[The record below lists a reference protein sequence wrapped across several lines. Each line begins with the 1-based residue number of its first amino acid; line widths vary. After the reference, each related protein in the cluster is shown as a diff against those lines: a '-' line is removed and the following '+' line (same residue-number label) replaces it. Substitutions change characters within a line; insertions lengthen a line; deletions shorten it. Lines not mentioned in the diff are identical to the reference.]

1 MHFRILIASKERKYQ
16 IQKCS
21 WKAQNL
27 QTKNLERKALIM
39 DQNVLHQNRLRTTSK
54 DSIKQFHSFID
65 CKLSN

>member
-1 MHFRILIASKERKYQ
+1 MHFRMLIASKERKYQ
-16 IQKCS
+16 IVGKP
-21 WKAQNL
+21 KIFK
-27 QTKNLERKALIM
+27 KNLERKALIM